1 MPINNHAA
9 IRYEVLDQ
17 CFSDFYHQYGF
28 EDLIK
33 ACDQVLSEIDPNTNG
48 VSTKTLRNDIRF
60 MRSEHGYN
68 APIEVYRDAEH
79 PYYRYS
85 DKNFSI
91 RKRPMTSS
99 EAKNMI
105 DAVTLL
111 RRFSGLP
118 NMNWLDDMVHRLE
131 SEFHLNNCNKA
142 IVGFDHNT
150 DFNGSVFYE
159 PILEAIVGRY
169 NIEIKYQ
176 SFQFPEETI
185 VMSPYFLKQYNNRW
199 YVLGFVKGRDY
210 IPNYCLDRIKKIR
223 KSKTPFVE
231 KDIDFENDFFQDI
244 VGVTHPSGKKKE
256 KVLLQVEEDYVPY
269 FTSLPIHDSLKRS
282 HKQLC
287 LNCFT
292 LDVIVNY
299 ELITYLVS
307 HADKVK
313 VISPCHLKKEV
324 LSRLKMAI
332 NLQLKD

>member
-9 IRYEVLDQ
+9 IRYKVLDQ
-17 CFSDFYHQYGF
+17 CFSDYYHQYSF

-33 ACDQVLSEIDPNTNG
+33 ACDRVLSEIDPNTNG
-48 VSTKTLRNDIRF
+48 ISVKTLRNDIRF
-60 MRSEHGYN
+60 MRSEQGYS

-91 RKRPMTSS
+91 RNRPITPT
-99 EAKNMI
+99 EARNII

-131 SEFHLNNCNKA
+131 SEFKLNSSSKA

-150 DFNGSVFYE
+150 EFNGSLFYE
-159 PILEAIVGRY
+159 PIFEAIIGKY
-169 NIEIKYQ
+169 NIEITYQ
-176 SFQFPEETI
+176 SFQFPEEKI
-185 VMSPYFLKQYNNRW
+185 VMSPYYLKQYNNRW
-199 YVLGFVKGRDY
+199 YVLGYVDGKNY
-210 IPNYCLDRIKKIR
+210 IPNYCLDRIKKI
-223 KSKTPFVE
+223 KKCKTPFVE
-231 KDIDFENDFFQDI
+231 KNIDFENDFFQDI

-256 KVLLQVEEDYVPY
+256 KVLLQVEEDYLPY
-269 FTSLPIHDSLKRS
+269 FTSRPIHDSLKHSTKEPDS
-282 HKQLC
+282 H
-287 LNCFT
+287 CFT

-307 HADKVK
+307 HADKIK
-313 VISPCHLKKEV
+313 VLYPNHLKEEILNK
-324 LSRLKMAI
+324 LQMAI
-332 NLQLKD
+332 NLQIKD